1 MCAITFDVSV
11 QVDIHLYPIPQ
22 VHVPEFSQLKQC
34 ENELVLLRELWEYIE
49 KVKVQLR
56 VWEESPWTQVDLD
69 ALEMQCKVYMRDIKL
84 MDKEMRSWDNFIWL
98 QETIKNI
105 LVALRAIHQLRNPA
119 IKDRHWTRLSSAT
132 QVIIVNGHF
141 KKIIAKAVRYG
152 AV

>member
-1 MCAITFDVSV
+1 MRNHAAFLIICISPSCQALLGPRNYF
-11 QVDIHLYPIPQ
+11 L

-34 ENELVLLRELWEYIE
+34 ENELVLLVELWQYID
-49 KVKVQLR
+49 KVKIQLK
-56 VWEESPWTQVDLD
+56 VWEDTPWTQVDLD

-119 IKDRHWTRLSSAT
+119 IKERHWTRLSSAT
-132 QVIIVNGHF
+132 QVRVECF
-141 KKIIAKAVRYG
+141 FR
-152 AV
+152 